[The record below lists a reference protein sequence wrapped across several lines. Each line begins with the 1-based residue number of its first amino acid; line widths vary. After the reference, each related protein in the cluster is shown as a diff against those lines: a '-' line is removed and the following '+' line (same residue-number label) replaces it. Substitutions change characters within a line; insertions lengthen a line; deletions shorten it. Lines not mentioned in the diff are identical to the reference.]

1 MSAGTDL
8 IRKTNPSIP
17 ADTTDEQI
25 TEVAKAVV
33 VGLTLA
39 LTPELLAAAR
49 VGGGELRMAEHV
61 TQKFTALLD
70 RI

>member
-25 TEVAKAVV
+25 VEVVKAVV

-39 LTPELLAAAR
+39 LTPEFLAAAM
-49 VGGGELRMAEHV
+49 VGGGELRMASHV
-61 TQKFTALLD
+61 AQKFTALMD
-70 RI
+70 RV